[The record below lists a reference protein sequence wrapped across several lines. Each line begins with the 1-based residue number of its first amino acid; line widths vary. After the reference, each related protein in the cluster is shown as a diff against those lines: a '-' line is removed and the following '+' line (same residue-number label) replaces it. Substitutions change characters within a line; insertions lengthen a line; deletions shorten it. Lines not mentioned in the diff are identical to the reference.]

1 MRRATLERMTGQ
13 SRAASRRDPESFVN
27 GPAGGP
33 EPPRLDVSGTD
44 RSAGFARYSDSDE
57 EELDDDEEETDHVN
71 QTSASTE
78 SQIMRCYRCEA
89 MSEYIHGNALQVEPD
104 YVHAYH
110 FVLKRL
116 LST

>member
-1 MRRATLERMTGQ
+1 MRRTTRESMTGQ

-44 RSAGFARYSDSDE
+44 RSVGFARYSDSDE
-57 EELDDDEEETDHVN
+57 EELDDDEEDTDHVN
-71 QTSASTE
+71 HTSASAG

-89 MSEYIHGNALQVEPD
+89 MSDYSPGNPLQVHPD
-104 YVHAYH
+104 
-110 FVLKRL
+110 RL
-116 LST
+116 IAS